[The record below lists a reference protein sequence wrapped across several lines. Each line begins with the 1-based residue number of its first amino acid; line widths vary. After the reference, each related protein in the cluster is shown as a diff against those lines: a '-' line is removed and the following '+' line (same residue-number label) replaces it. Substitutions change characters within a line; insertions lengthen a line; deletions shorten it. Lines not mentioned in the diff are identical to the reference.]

1 VRDNDHRQGRPD
13 TLDRQSIPRPSQ
25 CCP

>member
-1 VRDNDHRQGRPD
+1 VLDNDHRQGRRD
-13 TLDRQSIPRPSQ
+13 TVGCQSIPRPSQ